1 MQFLFLS
8 HYNYLNSDVQNFAD
22 EIVIT
27 TEKDWMR
34 LKETKLKELCS
45 VEIFRLQIG
54 IHILE
59 DKDKLAFEKQINRL
73 LK

>member
-1 MQFLFLS
+1 MKPIKQIAKKSNL
-8 HYNYLNSDVQNFAD
+8 YKG
-22 EIVIT
+22 IIT

-54 IHILE
+54 IHFLE
-59 DKDKLAFEKQINRL
+59 DKDKLAFEEQINRL